1 MGPSWQHS
9 QHCAAPSKHKHSTL
23 CSLLTAWSHPH
34 CPADSATLPTPP
46 AQGCPAMAAHEV
58 VQKAPLMHMAH
69 GTAWACSP
77 QAAELPST
85 AAVQESCEK
94 GEALDP
100 MNCIPAS
107 GCTSCSFMSIPS
119 TASFPLNYNIAG
131 EDVTNLKEI

>member
-1 MGPSWQHS
+1 MALPGL
-9 QHCAAPSKHKHSTL
+9 AAPEQLSSPA
-23 CSLLTAWSHPH
+23 LLLFRNP
-34 CPADSATLPTPP
+34 
-46 AQGCPAMAAHEV
+46 V
-58 VQKAPLMHMAH
+58 RR
-69 GTAWACSP
+69 
-77 QAAELPST
+77 
-85 AAVQESCEK
+85 